1 MLNTCTRS
9 KIILTTK
16 QVHINEKEFVMK
28 NISSKKSDFNDFRF
42 EGLNWKQY
50 SNNYLTMNRVSHE
63 ETKII
68 VKVVD
73 SHLKETKYGYALIL
87 DRTHVVFLKNW
98 QVSSNYYGNEVLL
111 QKDFFQVKEWGDFD
125 EFDNEPENLIFENWL
140 EVAKE
145 QEAYVDEDGTKL
157 NRVRWEI

>member
-1 MLNTCTRS
+1 
-9 KIILTTK
+9 
-16 QVHINEKEFVMK
+16 MK

-42 EGLNWKQY
+42 KDLNWKQY

-63 ETKII
+63 ETKIV
-68 VKVVD
+68 VKVAD
-73 SHLKETKYGYALIL
+73 SHLQQTKYGYALIL
-87 DRTHVVFLKNW
+87 NRTHVVFLKNW
-98 QVSSNYYGNEVLL
+98 QVSCNYYGNEVLL
-111 QKDFFQVKEWGDFD
+111 QKEFFQVKEWGEFDDFD
-125 EFDNEPENLIFENWL
+125 DEPENLTFETWL

>member
-1 MLNTCTRS
+1 
-9 KIILTTK
+9 
-16 QVHINEKEFVMK
+16 MK

-42 EGLNWKQY
+42 KDLNWKQY

-63 ETKII
+63 ETKIV
-68 VKVVD
+68 VKVAD

-145 QEAYVDEDGTKL
+145 QEAYVDEDGIKL